1 MNRKAAV
8 SAIYDKLLSVMLEDL
23 DDPAKCG
30 PGLYQVIRGV
40 IQDNKELLDS
50 VPSDS
55 LEAVDRKLSSMVPFK
70 FASSKPA

>member
-8 SAIYDKLLSVMLEDL
+8 NAIYDKLLSVMLEDL

-70 FASSKPA
+70 FASSKPT

>member
-8 SAIYDKLLSVMLEDL
+8 NAIYDKLLSVMLEDL

>member
-8 SAIYDKLLSVMLEDL
+8 NAIYDKLLSVMLEDL

-55 LEAVDRKLSSMVPFK
+55 LEAVDHKLSSMVPFK

>member
-1 MNRKAAV
+1 MNRKAV
-8 SAIYDKLLSVMLEDL
+8 VNEIHNKLLSVLLEDL

-70 FASSKPA
+70 FASSKPV